1 MTLRERIE
9 AEAKFLDGEGTR
21 RSSLASQLI
30 GTPDYEKTRDVG
42 RVYRFIADR
51 LRETINM
58 HDIEMEEGSLMKQ
71 QAEYGER
78 QIICPLLGVPV
89 ICDGDRCGMYALCR
103 GRFKLS
109 DLNKPLGVN
118 VLKITPPAVPGL

>member
-1 MTLRERIE
+1 LSEGQAGHGEQER
-9 AEAKFLDGEGTR
+9 K
-21 RSSLASQLI
+21 
-30 GTPDYEKTRDVG
+30 
-42 RVYRFIADR
+42 
-51 LRETINM
+51 
-58 HDIEMEEGSLMKQ
+58 
-71 QAEYGER
+71 
-78 QIICPLLGVPV
+78 ICPLYKAAALMTLGVPV